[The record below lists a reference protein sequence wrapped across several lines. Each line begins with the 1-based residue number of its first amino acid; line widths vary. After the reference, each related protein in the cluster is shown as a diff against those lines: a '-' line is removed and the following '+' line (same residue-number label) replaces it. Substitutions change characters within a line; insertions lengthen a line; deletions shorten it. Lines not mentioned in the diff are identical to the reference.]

1 MATVSPP
8 AQHSPAGLKP
18 TTSAYVSAN
27 SHLDEKDTSSVD
39 QLFEH
44 RNVRE
49 IEAYA
54 SNVLQQARTKQQ
66 AVRTLVGDRFRDLL
80 GISRTVVDMHDHLV
94 ALRETLEALQRASE
108 HMAEQHANRGARGQ
122 ALSSNSH
129 SSEIPHAAILLLIA
143 DAPIMIRNALR
154 AGSFLQAAWA
164 MVFATKA
171 WHWLHTSD
179 HTELV
184 SILEPQWTDIQSLR
198 DHVLGCIDTSLQN
211 VSVRTSVAR
220 YDRRLHTS

>member
-80 GISRTVVDMHDHLV
+80 GISRTVVD
-94 ALRETLEALQRASE
+94 
-108 HMAEQHANRGARGQ
+108 
-122 ALSSNSH
+122 LS
-129 SSEIPHAAILLLIA
+129 LIH
-143 DAPIMIRNALR
+143 I
-154 AGSFLQAAWA
+154 
-164 MVFATKA
+164 
-171 WHWLHTSD
+171 
-179 HTELV
+179 
-184 SILEPQWTDIQSLR
+184 
-198 DHVLGCIDTSLQN
+198 
-211 VSVRTSVAR
+211 
-220 YDRRLHTS
+220 